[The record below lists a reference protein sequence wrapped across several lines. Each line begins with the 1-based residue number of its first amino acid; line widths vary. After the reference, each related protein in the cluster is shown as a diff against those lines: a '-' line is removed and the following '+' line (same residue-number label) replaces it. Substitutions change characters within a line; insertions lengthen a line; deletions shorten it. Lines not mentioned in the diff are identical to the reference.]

1 MKLITRTSPIAVHFG
16 ALETRILQLNGG
28 PKGWA
33 VRCAEEV
40 DAAGGGRHMAVVE
53 NLQPRIKELKTL
65 GKDCLVSLSGDDVAV
80 SLVPVDEHN
89 RSKMQ
94 QTLKDTALRSINDPE
109 GVMYRYI
116 PLNGSEHEE
125 NMQAR
130 EELLLLSVGQSEK
143 RRCEDALDNLRLRTC
158 GLEVSA
164 FPLARSLQAMHGD
177 LDSPW
182 GFLHLGFGHSF
193 FGIMQGGELRFL
205 KPMQLNGERLVSTL
219 DKVLN
224 AKEIDLTD
232 ISFGDVDEED
242 SANAE
247 GTQATSISKL
257 AEQAIGRG
265 AELLH
270 ALRLESESVA
280 QEVRAC
286 LRHYANRH
294 RGAKLNQVFLT
305 GFGANLPEV
314 EGSLA
319 TALKMPT
326 EIAQPFT
333 KLGIDAPQHVLDN
346 QHLWAIPLGLAMRG
360 YK

>member
-1 MKLITRTSPIAVHFG
+1 MLPRLKAMKAR
-16 ALETRILQLNGG
+16 
-28 PKGWA
+28 
-33 VRCAEEV
+33 
-40 DAAGGGRHMAVVE
+40 
-53 NLQPRIKELKTL
+53 

-89 RSKMQ
+89 RGKMQ

-109 GVMYRYI
+109 GVAYRYI
-116 PLNGSEHEE
+116 PLNGNAEE
-125 NMQAR
+125 DHLQAR
-130 EELLLLSVGQSEK
+130 EELLLISVGQSEK
-143 RRCEDALDNLRLRTC
+143 RRCEEAIDNLRMRTC
-158 GLEVSA
+158 GLEISA

-177 LDSPW
+177 LENPW

-205 KPMQLNGERLVSTL
+205 KPMQLNGERLLATL

-224 AKEIDLTD
+224 VDEIDLNKLVFD
-232 ISFGDVDEED
+232 DDD
-242 SANAE
+242 SAPSE
-247 GTQATSISKL
+247 STQAISISKL
-257 AEQAIGRG
+257 SEQALGRG

-314 EGSLA
+314 ETSLA
-319 TALKMPT
+319 NALQMPT
-326 EIAQPFT
+326 EVAKPFT
-333 KLGIDAPQHVLDN
+333 NLGIDAPKHVLDN
-346 QHLWAIPLGLAMRG
+346 QHLWAVSLGLAMRG

>member
-16 ALETRILQLNGG
+16 ALETRILQLDGG
-28 PKGWA
+28 PSGWS

-40 DAAGGGRHMAVVE
+40 EAAGSGRHMTVVE
-53 NLQPRIKELKTL
+53 NLQPRLKELKTR

-94 QTLKDTALRSINDPE
+94 QTLRDTALRSITDPE
-109 GVMYRYI
+109 GVVYRYI
-116 PLNGSEHEE
+116 PLNGNTDED
-125 NMQAR
+125 NLQAR

-143 RRCEDALDNLRLRTC
+143 RRCEDAVDNLRMRTC
-158 GLEVSA
+158 GLEISA
-164 FPLARSLQAMHGD
+164 FPLARGLQAMHGD
-177 LDSPW
+177 LESPW

-205 KPMQLNGERLVSTL
+205 KPMQLNGERLVATL

-224 AKEIDLTD
+224 VEDIDLNKLIFD
-232 ISFGDVDEED
+232 DDD
-242 SANAE
+242 SNPSE
-247 GTQATSISKL
+247 STQATSISQL

-294 RGAKLNQVFLT
+294 RGAKLGQVFLS
-305 GFGANLPEV
+305 GFGASLPEV
-314 EGSLA
+314 ESSLA
-319 TALKMPT
+319 TALQIPT
-326 EIAQPFT
+326 EIAKPFT
-333 KLGIDAPQHVLDN
+333 KLGIDAPKHVLEN